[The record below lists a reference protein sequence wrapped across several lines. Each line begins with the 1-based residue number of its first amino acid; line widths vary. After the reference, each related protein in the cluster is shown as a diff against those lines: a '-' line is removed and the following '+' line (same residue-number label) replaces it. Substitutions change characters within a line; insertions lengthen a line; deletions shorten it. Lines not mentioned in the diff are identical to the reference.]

1 MGRTIIISNRLPVKV
16 HKKGSELQY
25 KTSEGGLA
33 TGLSSVYKKGDNLW
47 VGWPGLYV
55 SSEDTREQ
63 ITEDLKDE
71 NMHPVFLTKADIT
84 DYYEGFSN
92 ETLWPNFHYFSQYVT
107 YNKQYWEAYERVNRK
122 FLDEVLKVA
131 RPNDTIWVHDYQLML
146 LPKLLREQLPNISIG
161 FFLHIPFPSYEV
173 FRLLPWRKAL
183 LEGVLGADLIGFH
196 TFDYMRHFLS
206 AVTRIC
212 GFNNT
217 HGQIETQDRT
227 IVADAF
233 PMGIDYGKYAEA
245 AASAIVKKRELQFRQ
260 SFGKQRIILSI
271 DRLDYT
277 KGIAQR
283 LEAFEKFLI
292 KYPGFIEKVTLLM
305 LVVPSRDQV
314 PQYQQLKEQ
323 VDEMV
328 GRINARFRTISWTPI
343 QYFYRSFP
351 LESLSALYRIADVA
365 LVTPMRDGMNLVAKE
380 YIASRTDNTGVLI
393 LSEMAGAAIEL
404 SEALLINPNDMDQM
418 VESLEQALTMPAEEQ
433 EVHIKTMRKTVKRYN
448 VHHWVKLFM
457 CRLEKIKVKQRSHST
472 IKIDQKVATTI
483 VKDYKKK
490 HSRLLFLDYD
500 GTLTPFKSEPHL
512 ASPDNTVLH
521 LLQNLG
527 SAHHNRVVIISGRDR
542 HTLEK
547 WLGHLPV
554 DIIAEHGIWLREQG
568 KEWRMIQQLQNE
580 WKKDIKPV
588 LDLFVSRTP
597 GSFIEE
603 KDYSL
608 VWHYRK
614 VETGLADLRM
624 RELTSHLTYMVANM
638 DLQVLEGHKVVEIKN
653 IEVNKGRATQ
663 KWLSKF
669 PHDFTMAIGDDWT
682 DEDIFKAMPETAY
695 TIRVGSSRTAARYYF
710 ERCLEVRQLLQMM
723 AEDEMQILRAAV

>member
-122 FLDEVLKVA
+122 FLEEVIKVA

-233 PMGIDYGKYAEA
+233 PMGIDYEKYAEA
-245 AASAIVKKRELQFRQ
+245 AASASVKKRELQFRQ

-283 LEAFEKFLI
+283 LEAFEKFLV

-380 YIASRTDNTGVLI
+380 YVASRTDNSGVLI

-418 VESLEQALTMPAEEQ
+418 VESLEQALSMPNEDQ
-433 EVHIKTMRKTVKRYN
+433 EAHIKTMRKTVKRYN

-457 CRLEKIKVKQRSHST
+457 CRLEKIKVKQRSQST
-472 IKIDQKVATTI
+472 IKINQKVATTI
-483 VKDYKKK
+483 VSDYKEKNT
-490 HSRLLFLDYD
+490 RLLFLDYD

-521 LLQNLG
+521 LLQALG
-527 SAHHNRVVIISGRDR
+527 SAHNNRVVIISGRDR

-554 DIIAEHGIWLREQG
+554 DIIAEHGVWLREQG
-568 KEWRMIQQLQNE
+568 KDWRMIQQLQNE
-580 WKKDIKPV
+580 WKKDIRPV

-614 VETGLADLRM
+614 VEGGLADLRM

-695 TIRVGSSRTAARYYF
+695 TIRVGSSRTAARFYLDK
-710 ERCLEVRQLLQMM
+710 CLEVRQLLQMM
-723 AEDEMQILRAAV
+723 TEKEVQFLRAAV